1 MDFTDEKFREMVK
14 GIFWVIAIIVFVIA
28 IFGGF

>member
-14 GIFWVIAIIVFVIA
+14 VIFWVIAIIVFVIA